1 MKLRKLTILLTLLGL
16 LLVAAAA
23 GVAQTP
29 TQGDQKQKAEACC
42 SMDSC
47 CCNGDSCPMKQEG
60 ASNAEAK
67 DGCCCCSGDSCD
79 MKAKHDAKNHGD
91 KSCCNMKHKHEKN
104 KAKQKS
110 A

>member
-1 MKLRKLTILLTLLGL
+1 MNLRRLTILLTLLGL

-23 GVAQTP
+23 GMAQTP

-47 CCNGDSCPMKQEG
+47 CC
-60 ASNAEAK
+60 
-67 DGCCCCSGDSCD
+67 GDSCD

-91 KSCCNMKHKHEKN
+91 KSCCNVKYKHEKN
-104 KAKQKS
+104 KAKQK
-110 A
+110 AA